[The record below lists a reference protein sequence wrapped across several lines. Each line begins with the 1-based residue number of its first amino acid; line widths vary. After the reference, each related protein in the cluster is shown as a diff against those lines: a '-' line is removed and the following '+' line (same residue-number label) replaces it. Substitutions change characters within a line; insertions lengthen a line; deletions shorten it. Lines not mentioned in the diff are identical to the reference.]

1 MGYKLELSVL
11 GQPLS
16 GYAWWA
22 GNARLV
28 NLSGQLLGAHVSHGG
43 LQVLWAGSMCLFG
56 RLDTGFHGRKLGQAQ
71 APTGLGKYLMRS
83 PSGEIILGGET
94 MRFWD
99 LRAHLQAWMCGS
111 LSQLSN
117 RGWSG
122 DIIANELCVLASSSS
137 TGTGITFRLLVLRM
151 MYPPACKSH
160 LPSTPRM
167 LCRLSSAWSL
177 FEEGACF
184 TDHLHLVHATFSVL
198 GCHLDGVHRLG
209 PVVDV
214 QLKSSVPAWRIPT
227 PVRVAQSIR
236 AGHVTVEVQ
245 HLLGGGI
252 FRSVAMQGTQG
263 LRRGDPAELL
273 PGRVSGRF

>member
-1 MGYKLELSVL
+1 
-11 GQPLS
+11 
-16 GYAWWA
+16 
-22 GNARLV
+22 
-28 NLSGQLLGAHVSHGG
+28 
-43 LQVLWAGSMCLFG
+43 
-56 RLDTGFHGRKLGQAQ
+56 
-71 APTGLGKYLMRS
+71 
-83 PSGEIILGGET
+83 
-94 MRFWD
+94 
-99 LRAHLQAWMCGS
+99 MCGS

-273 PGRVSGRF
+273 PGLGSAVCLTAFSLVGFIGGIVHGYTRRVHDPRLRWHKNLLTLVTHQTGKLIGIRR

>member
-1 MGYKLELSVL
+1 MEAVNDEAIVIASRL
-11 GQPLS
+11 G
-16 GYAWWA
+16 
-22 GNARLV
+22 
-28 NLSGQLLGAHVSHGG
+28 
-43 LQVLWAGSMCLFG
+43 CG
-56 RLDTGFHGRKLGQAQ
+56 RLT
-71 APTGLGKYLMRS
+71 
-83 PSGEIILGGET
+83 
-94 MRFWD
+94 
-99 LRAHLQAWMCGS
+99 
-111 LSQLSN
+111 
-117 RGWSG
+117 
-122 DIIANELCVLASSSS
+122 
-137 TGTGITFRLLVLRM
+137 
-151 MYPPACKSH
+151 
-160 LPSTPRM
+160 
-167 LCRLSSAWSL
+167 
-177 FEEGACF
+177 
-184 TDHLHLVHATFSVL
+184 HLHLVHATFSVL